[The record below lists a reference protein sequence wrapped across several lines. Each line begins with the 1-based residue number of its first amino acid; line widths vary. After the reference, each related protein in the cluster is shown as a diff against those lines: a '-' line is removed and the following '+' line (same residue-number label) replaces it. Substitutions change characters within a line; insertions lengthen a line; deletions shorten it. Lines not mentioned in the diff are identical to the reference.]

1 VGGTGGM
8 ENEELIKETMA
19 AIEKDLRKNIGLL
32 EDMTE
37 ASELSIEKMEAML
50 GKIMAGPAVELEK
63 MFNKIAKRIP
73 EKEVIRK
80 KKPS

>member
-1 VGGTGGM
+1 M
-8 ENEELIKETMA
+8 ENEELIKETLV

-32 EDMTE
+32 EGMTE

-50 GKIMAGPAVELEK
+50 GKIKAGPAAELEK

-73 EKEVIRK
+73 EKDLIRK
-80 KKPS
+80 KKTS